1 PTDNLPLEQIEWN
14 IGGMLEYGPIIMEL
28 PKGEFTV
35 RVTSTQKCQS
45 EKTFI
50 IEPEILVFN
59 GISADG
65 DGNNDFFEISC
76 IQDFPNNIVKIFNRA
91 GTLVYQAKGYDN
103 QNIYFNGVS
112 NEGLSLLGRELP
124 EGTYFYI
131 IDKGDGSVARTGYR
145 ELWRQYLNV

>member
-1 PTDNLPLEQIEWN
+1 VTTEVLEMMQLPEFEIETTPTNCEANVGTATLVPTDNLPLEQIEWN
-14 IGGMLEYGPIIMEL
+14 IGGMLEYGPIIMVL

-50 IEPEILVFN
+50 IEPAILVFN
-59 GISADG
+59 AISADG

-76 IQDFPNNIVKIFNRA
+76 IQDLPNNIVKIFNRA

-112 NEGLSLLGRELP
+112 NEGL
-124 EGTYFYI
+124 
-131 IDKGDGSVARTGYR
+131 
-145 ELWRQYLNV
+145 